1 MTIEQLV
8 PFRDLQSIHSACV
21 TAHLFMR
28 FFLPP
33 TLTCGTIIIV
43 LVLMLEM
50 LFYKELLIYS
60 GGVPCIAY

>member
-1 MTIEQLV
+1 MVIILRKIVGFTTIFMGL
-8 PFRDLQSIHSACV
+8 FL
-21 TAHLFMR
+21 HLFMR

>member
-1 MTIEQLV
+1 
-8 PFRDLQSIHSACV
+8 
-21 TAHLFMR
+21 MR